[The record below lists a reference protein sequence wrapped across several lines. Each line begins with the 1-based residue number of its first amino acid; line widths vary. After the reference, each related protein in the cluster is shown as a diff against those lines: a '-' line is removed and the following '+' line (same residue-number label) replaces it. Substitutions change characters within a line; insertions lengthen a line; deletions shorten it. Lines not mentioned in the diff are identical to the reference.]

1 MLSVL
6 MFALLAADAP
16 GTTWPAFEV
25 DTLAGAKLK
34 LPSAASGQVSLFV
47 MSFSKD
53 ASAASKAWAERFAR
67 DGGHVYIAAI
77 LEAAPRLV
85 RGLIRSGMR
94 GDIPKELHERTL
106 LLYNGEAEWK
116 QRTGFQPG
124 TAAQPYL
131 ILLDRQG
138 RVRWQ
143 QHCAFDAQAYA
154 ELRKLAASL

>member
-16 GTTWPAFEV
+16 GTTWPPFEV

-34 LPSAASGQVSLFV
+34 MPAAANGKVSLIV

-53 ASAASKAWAERFAR
+53 ASAASKAWAERFTR
-67 DGGHVYIAAI
+67 DGGHAYVAAV
-77 LEAAPRLV
+77 LEAAPRLI

-106 LLYNGEAEWK
+106 LIYKGEAEWK
-116 QRTGFQPG
+116 QRTGFQAG
-124 TAAQPYL
+124 TDAQPYL

-138 RVRWQ
+138 RVQWQ
-143 QHCAFDAQAYA
+143 HH
-154 ELRKLAASL
+154 R